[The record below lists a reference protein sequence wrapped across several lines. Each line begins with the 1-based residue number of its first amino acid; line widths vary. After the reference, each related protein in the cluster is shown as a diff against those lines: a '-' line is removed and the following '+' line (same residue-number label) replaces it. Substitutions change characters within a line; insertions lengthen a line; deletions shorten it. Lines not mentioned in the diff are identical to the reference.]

1 MSMYGYLE
9 REQQREIEAA
19 WEIDLAD
26 AWAEVDLEDYSE
38 GYAESVL
45 RSWMTDEHYH
55 IGTMIPSKVKE
66 WFNDK

>member
-1 MSMYGYLE
+1 MHDYLE
-9 REQQREIEAA
+9 RETMREIEAA
-19 WEIDLAD
+19 WDEIALAD

-55 IGTMIPSKVKE
+55 IGRHVPSNVKE